1 MDLLVLSVLMTFFM
15 AVEKIGSYK
24 PFLTSW
30 IDSTHELVGALIYE
44 RISTDSEL
52 GGRWKAYD

>member
-1 MDLLVLSVLMTFFM
+1 MTFLM

-30 IDSTHELVGALIYE
+30 IDSTNELVGALIYE